1 MAEKKNQKHFVL
13 VHGLCHGAWCWYKL
27 QPLLE
32 STGHRVT
39 ALDLTTSGIN
49 MKAIQD
55 VQTFHEYTKPL
66 LEILASLPPDEKVI
80 VVGHSLGGMNL
91 ALAMDEFPNKISVG
105 VFLTAFMPDTLH
117 QPSYVLEK
125 YLGGVTE
132 ELLKDAQLVNIG
144 SLQIPFTITVMG
156 PKFLSSKL
164 YHLSSV
170 EIYIRHKSC
179 HVYALLRDLELA
191 KALIRPG
198 SLFTEDLS
206 KGKNFSG
213 EGFGTVT
220 RVYVVCNEDNVMVE
234 EFQRWMIQ
242 NNPPKDVLEI
252 KTADHMPMFS
262 KTQEVCDC
270 LLEIANK
277 YSQGN

>member
-1 MAEKKNQKHFVL
+1 MAENKNQKHFIL

-27 QPLLE
+27 KSLLE

-39 ALDLTTSGIN
+39 VLDLIASGIN
-49 MKAIQD
+49 MKAIQN

-132 ELLKDAQLVNIG
+132 EVLQDAQLVNIG
-144 SLQIPFTITVMG
+144 SPQIPFTITFMG

-164 YHLSSV
+164 YHLSPV
-170 EIYIRHKSC
+170 E
-179 HVYALLRDLELA
+179 DLELA

-206 KGKNFSG
+206 KAKNFSD

-234 EFQRWMIQ
+234 EFQRWTIQ

-252 KTADHMPMFS
+252 KSADHMPMFS

-277 YSQGN
+277 YAQGN

>member
-1 MAEKKNQKHFVL
+1 MAENKNLKHFVL

-27 QPLLE
+27 KPLLE
-32 STGHRVT
+32 SAGHRVT
-39 ALDLTTSGIN
+39 VLDLTASGIN

-66 LEILASLPPDEKVI
+66 LEILASLPPEEKVI

-105 VFLTAFMPDTLH
+105 VFLTAFMPDTIH
-117 QPSYVLEK
+117 QPSYVSEK
-125 YLGGVTE
+125 FSEGVTE
-132 ELLKDAQLVNIG
+132 ELWQDAQLVNIG
-144 SLQIPFTITVMG
+144 STEIPFKIMFMG

-164 YHLSSV
+164 YHLSPV
-170 EIYIRHKSC
+170 E
-179 HVYALLRDLELA
+179 DLELA

-198 SLFTEDLS
+198 SIFADDLS
-206 KGKNFSG
+206 NAKNFSR

-220 RVYVVCNEDNVMVE
+220 RVYIVCKEDNLMVE

-252 KTADHMPMFS
+252 KSADHMPMFS
-262 KTQEVCDC
+262 KTQELCDS

-277 YSQGN
+277 YA